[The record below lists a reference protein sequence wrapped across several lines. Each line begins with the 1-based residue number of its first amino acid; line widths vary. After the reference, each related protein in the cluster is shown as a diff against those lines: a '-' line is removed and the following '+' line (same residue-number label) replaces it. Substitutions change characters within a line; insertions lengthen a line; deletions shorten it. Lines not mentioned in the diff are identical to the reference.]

1 MIKNSMNLICSRI
14 LCVKNQLLC
23 LATVFL
29 LGGVATSQ
37 NQPTAGVQASVGEIG
52 AGTVSL
58 TAKGVL
64 PKPPLFFNAT
74 ANAKVRVTASA
85 VNHDIALAIK
95 VLQGRPEVITLG
107 LEGAGEI
114 KSVTGTGLADWAVRK
129 DVATGKRFLDLVPKL
144 VKGKPG
150 PVALN
155 LTIKAQ

>member
-1 MIKNSMNLICSRI
+1 MNLICSRI

-85 VNHDIALAIK
+85 VNHDIALDRVSPGSRGSTCFLDKMTCFSRYHVQGGAAGATGMDVLRK
-95 VLQGRPEVITLG
+95 VLAGHQ
-107 LEGAGEI
+107 AGEE
-114 KSVTGTGLADWAVRK
+114 
-129 DVATGKRFLDLVPKL
+129 
-144 VKGKPG
+144 
-150 PVALN
+150 
-155 LTIKAQ
+155 